1 MKEDNSKGSMGQAGI
16 SLSIA
21 NENNLFVLEN
31 LLRNP
36 GASANAY
43 GLLNQVLALQCVGLL
58 HVKTPGNK
66 RKDKC
71 FKSNC

>member
-1 MKEDNSKGSMGQAGI
+1 MKEDNSKGSMGQAGM

-31 LLRNP
+31 LLRNL
-36 GASANAY
+36 GASANVY
-43 GLLNQVLALQCVGLL
+43 GLLNQMLALQCVGLL
-58 HVKTPGNK
+58 LVKAPGNK

-71 FKSNC
+71 FKSNS